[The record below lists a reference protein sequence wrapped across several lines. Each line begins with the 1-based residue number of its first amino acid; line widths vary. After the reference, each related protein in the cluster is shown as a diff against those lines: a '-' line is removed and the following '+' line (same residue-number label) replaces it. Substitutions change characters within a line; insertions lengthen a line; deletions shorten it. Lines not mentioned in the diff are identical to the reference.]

1 MSAHVEKHDD
11 ILIWAAAFAMDIA
24 RRGGL
29 VHASGTNLLER
40 AVGFIKPMF
49 ALHDERV
56 VVDHMPV
63 QHDLFVRREFEQH
76 MRYMVLFIDVQHR
89 KY

>member
-1 MSAHVEKHDD
+1 
-11 ILIWAAAFAMDIA
+11 
-24 RRGGL
+24 
-29 VHASGTNLLER
+29 
-40 AVGFIKPMF
+40 MF

-56 VVDHMPV
+56 VVDHIPV